1 MNANTQRA
9 FQTVINRAWDDP
21 HFKANLIENPKKVF
35 QEVTGI
41 ALAAETELVFSDHTD
56 PSKTYITIPPKPD
69 FENMELSDEELDLVA
84 GGEVIG
90 MSGTHISGAGLKLP
104 NGDVIEPGGLDMS
117 WGFGKGG

>member
-90 MSGTHISGAGLKLP
+90 LSGTYVSGAGLKLP
-104 NGDVIEPGGLDMS
+104 NGDVIEPGVLDLS
-117 WGFGKGG
+117 WGFR